1 MPTRAPIRPTIQSTT
16 LRPRLARMENSFVA
30 RWTALVLLGAAFC
43 LIGPVIVG
51 SFIWLHQFQERG
63 AIVHS
68 WLNRVAVTGVIF
80 LPILFLIEW
89 ATRGKLLEE
98 GAEALGAGARLPVG
112 RQAAQGMV
120 FLELCLWGPRMVIA
134 GTKKLFNLSKHRS
147 ADRNLAAEMLAML
160 VNAGQGIPTAQL
172 YPLAKNNDDAFS
184 DALAYLL
191 FHDLIGIS
199 KTGERAWLLSEAK
212 RTLGMS

>member
-1 MPTRAPIRPTIQSTT
+1 
-16 LRPRLARMENSFVA
+16 MEGSFVA
-30 RWTALVLLGAAFC
+30 RWTLLVALGSLFC
-43 LIGPVIVG
+43 LLGPVIVG
-51 SFIWLHQFQERG
+51 SFIWLKQFQTRG
-63 AIVHS
+63 MAMHS
-68 WLNRVAVTGVIF
+68 WLFRVAQTGVFF

-98 GAEALGAGARLPVG
+98 GAEALGAGSRLPVG

-120 FLELCLWGPRMVIA
+120 FLEMCLWGPRMVIA
-134 GTKKLFNLSKHRS
+134 GTKKLYNLSKHRG
-147 ADRNLAAEMLAML
+147 ADRNLAADMLAML
-160 VNAGQGIPTAQL
+160 VNAGQGIPSAQL

-199 KTGERAWLLSEAK
+199 KTGDRAWLLSEAK
-212 RTLGMS
+212 RTLGVN